1 MKLHR
6 PTVLVIE
13 DEPELREI
21 LELILLALPVQVVMA
36 SDGRQALEIVNR
48 QQVTAIV
55 SDINMPKMDGLQ
67 LLKEIRN
74 LGLDTPFVFVSAYG
88 DKENYLEALRLGA
101 TDFIE
106 KPFDN
111 TELLRSV
118 KDAIN
123 LGRALESIENELQG
137 LDISLSRTF
146 QK

>member
-1 MKLHR
+1 
-6 PTVLVIE
+6 
-13 DEPELREI
+13 
-21 LELILLALPVQVVMA
+21 MA

>member
-36 SDGRQALEIVNR
+36 SDGRQALEIINR